1 MDGALEPRNGLSGRG
16 PGMAGLLSLSWRLNG
31 DSYDVAMVASRL
43 VARGVPVW
51 WCTRAS
57 DGGEAGDY
65 LVDGSRVPAGVFD
78 RLGLRVRPWPGAHQ
92 PDHALSLSAARV
104 ALLGGQVSA
113 YPYFGFAALT
123 LVRLGLPY
131 RLVDGQSIARGD
143 LRDVNFFV
151 LPGGFSTWG
160 LDRGEA
166 APGADAE
173 TRAFLDR
180 GGVCI
185 GSCGGANYLS
195 MGRPGWTGTAAAYPR
210 FPHEYLYSG
219 VGVITLK
226 IEDELFG
233 IGLPPTIDLPYY
245 HGPIYEEWG
254 PGVKSLARFHEH
266 SFAGRLFIDNPLERS
281 FFDREMRG
289 RAAILAADGPRG
301 RAILFS
307 PHPEMGDLVRKY
319 MALDGY
325 VRHYL
330 PIRGKRVM
338 EETLAFYRST
348 DAPSFRLFLNASR
361 MLMSKPLPE
370 PGPFHADGR
379 GAKDLGKRI
388 DDLRQ
393 GVTAALRDIGQHI
406 GTSDHD
412 ELVRG
417 VIADLDRRAAV
428 IPALASALQEPAVG
442 RELAEEWRN
451 IATLAL
457 PELTGE
463 PTRNHKVPHRLMNVE
478 LVISMAEAWK
488 RLAEVELALA
498 RA

>member
-1 MDGALEPRNGLSGRG
+1 
-16 PGMAGLLSLSWRLNG
+16 
-31 DSYDVAMVASRL
+31 MVASRL
-43 VARGVPVW
+43 AARDVPVW

-57 DGGEAGDY
+57 DGVEAGDY
-65 LVDGSRVPAGVFD
+65 VFEAGKVQFAAIDKLGLKVAPCPGD
-78 RLGLRVRPWPGAHQ
+78 RL
-92 PDHALSLSAARV
+92 PDHAQRLSSARV

-131 RLVDGQSIARGD
+131 RLVDGASIAQGALKD
-143 LRDVNFFV
+143 ANFLV

-173 TRAFLDR
+173 ARAFLDR

-185 GSCGGANYLS
+185 GACGGANYLS
-195 MGRPGWTGTAAAYPR
+195 MGRPGWTGTAAACPR

-219 VGVITLK
+219 VGVVTLK
-226 IEDELFG
+226 IEDDLFG

-254 PGVKSLARFHEH
+254 PGVRPLARFHEH
-266 SFAGRLFIDNPLERS
+266 CFPGRLFIDNPLERP
-281 FFDREMRG
+281 FFEQEMRG

-301 RAILFS
+301 RAILLS

-319 MALDGY
+319 IVLDGY

-338 EETLAFYRST
+338 DETLAFYRST
-348 DAPSFRLFLNASR
+348 DAPSFRLFLNAAH
-361 MLMSKPLPE
+361 MLMAKPLPA
-370 PGPFHADGR
+370 PAPARANGR
-379 GAKDLGKRI
+379 GAKDLGERS
-388 DDLRQ
+388 DDLH
-393 GVTAALRDIGQHI
+393 RDVKAGLGDVRRHL
-406 GTSDHD
+406 GANDYD
-412 ELVRG
+412 DVVRG
-417 VIADLDRRAAV
+417 IVADLEQRAAV
-428 IPALASALQEPAVG
+428 IPALAGALQG
-442 RELAEEWRN
+442 LAGDHVIVAEWRN

-463 PTRNHKVPHRLMNVE
+463 RTKDHKLAHRLMNIE
-478 LVISMAEAWK
+478 LVISLAEAWK
-488 RLAEVELALA
+488 RLAEVEHALALS
-498 RA
+498 